1 MIQIIKDFKNLDIT
15 IPVLESDGVFIVE
28 NFTQGDELNN
38 LKDEVMT
45 RCSNSKNYEFGKLYR
60 GNSLTSYGKNT
71 SIFQVFNQK
80 WMKDLNDAYYP
91 GEGYGKAV
99 IATHDYIPTQNW
111 ARQGWLHFDR
121 VRSFKFFLYLSDIDI
136 SCGALHLSPK
146 SREQGT
152 KLSKFMTEKGLY
164 ESKRRLEES
173 SLEYVESFPP
183 EPIEGPAG
191 TLIVFDTDTFHKG
204 GVVEEGKERLIVRLH
219 NK

>member
-1 MIQIIKDFKNLDIT
+1 MIQRITDYTNLETT

-28 NFTQGDELNN
+28 NFLTGDDLISLQQEIQAKCDSG
-38 LKDEVMT
+38 KD
-45 RCSNSKNYEFGKLYR
+45 YEFGKLYR
-60 GNSLTSYGKNT
+60 GNELSTYNKNSAIYKT
-71 SIFQVFNQK
+71 FSQPWIK
-80 WMKDLNDAYYP
+80 ALNDAYYP
-91 GEGYGKAV
+91 GAGHGKAV
-99 IATHDYIPTQNW
+99 IATHDYISTSNW

-121 VRSFKFFLYLSDIDI
+121 VRSFKFFLYLSDIDV

-152 KLSKFMTEKGLY
+152 KLNKFMEEKGLY
-164 ESKRRLEES
+164 EDRRRLEES
-173 SLEYVESFPP
+173 APEYVEAFPP